1 MDKDKILMVALVF
14 MVLIAS
20 VQTIQLFGIKQD
32 IKESGFSLSTSTTV
46 SKTSPGI
53 ISTAIN
59 IEAEIPD
66 QVGGCF

>member
-20 VQTIQLFGIKQD
+20 VQAIQLFGIKQD
-32 IKESGFSLSTSTTV
+32 IKESGFSVSTSTTGA
-46 SKTSPGI
+46 KTSSGI
-53 ISTAIN
+53 ISTAID
-59 IEAEIPD
+59 IQAEIPD